1 MPLPIIQTVLLF
13 ITVSQIASALHEQQQ
28 QQQQSTDSCDLE
40 ITSKMDK
47 SGTITSP
54 NYPNQYPAN
63 LRCSYRFRSQNAERV
78 QLVFTDFDL
87 YQPPDQE
94 NSLCRGE
101 FDHFS
106 AYVDLDGRMSEV
118 DTFCGVEMPPQ
129 LMSSQNLIAAEF
141 VTHQYIVQPKRP
153 YRGFRMIYRFVT
165 DFGIKSGRSD
175 SSHSCSFYYSS
186 AESTNGT
193 FYSPNYPG
201 YYPRKTECHYTFDG
215 APNQK
220 VRLTFTYFDVEGFGQ
235 CDNES
240 QSDFIEFSN
249 YRTMDRKLPRYC
261 GNRKPPEKGV
271 ESENDFYHVIFSSN
285 SIFDATGFFGFYQF
299 TSKEG
304 KHPLRRVK
312 SAAWKMHGWSN
323 AVIVSAILCTISRL
337 PLL

>member
-1 MPLPIIQTVLLF
+1 MPLPIIQTVLLI
-13 ITVSQIASALHEQQQ
+13 ITVSQIGNALHEQQ

-87 YQPPDQE
+87 YQPPDHE

-153 YRGFRMIYRFVT
+153 YRDLSQIL
-165 DFGIKSGRSD
+165 
-175 SSHSCSFYYSS
+175 
-186 AESTNGT
+186 ESNLVAVI
-193 FYSPNYPG
+193 P
-201 YYPRKTECHYTFDG
+201 
-215 APNQK
+215 
-220 VRLTFTYFDVEGFGQ
+220 V
-235 CDNES
+235 
-240 QSDFIEFSN
+240 I
-249 YRTMDRKLPRYC
+249 DRKKKRLLKMDFKVQIKYFRWSYKRDVH
-261 GNRKPPEKGV
+261 NDRKKQ
-271 ESENDFYHVIFSSN
+271 NMN
-285 SIFDATGFFGFYQF
+285 
-299 TSKEG
+299 
-304 KHPLRRVK
+304 
-312 SAAWKMHGWSN
+312 
-323 AVIVSAILCTISRL
+323 
-337 PLL
+337 